1 MKDQSKTKQALIQ
14 ELASLRQRITELEQ
28 SESEQKRLG
37 DVLRLNNEIL
47 ANMKEGVALIRVDE
61 GVIVYANP
69 CYDSMFGYDSGELV
83 GKHVRIVNAPGEKTP
98 EDVANEIIISLNQAG
113 EWQGEV
119 HNLRKDGTSF
129 WCDVHVS
136 TFKHPQYGKMWIA
149 VHQDITNRKQVEEA
163 LKEMEVQYRNLF
175 ENANEAIFVAQ
186 DGWLVFLNPMSTMMI
201 GYSGEELMAKSFT
214 EFIHPDGRE
223 MVINRHSRRMKGEE
237 IPFPYS
243 FRIIHK
249 DGNSK
254 WVEVNPVLINWIGR
268 PATLNFMSDITDRKQ
283 VEETLRE
290 SEEKYRSLF
299 ENTVMGISQALPDGR
314 LITVNNA
321 YAQMY
326 GYENAEEMMA
336 EVSHVKQRYANPE
349 DREEVLRIL
358 KEKGVMKPREIVVIH
373 RNGTRFSV
381 LVSAREI
388 RDSNG
393 NLQYYQAEHMDI
405 SQRKQAE
412 ETLRERDI
420 QVNKLTALV
429 PGMMFQFTKRS
440 DGTYCVPLTTEAI
453 KDIFGCSP
461 QDVRDDFSPIAGVI
475 LPEDF
480 DKVINSIEDSAKH
493 LTTWTCEYR
502 VQIPGQSIRWILGKS
517 TPEKLADGGIIWHG
531 FNTDIT
537 ERKRAEEELRTK
549 TKDIEEAN
557 TALKVLLN
565 QLEKGRNDLEERI
578 LSNIREL
585 ILPYVNNLRHGKLSV
600 HQVSLVDTIKS
611 NLNRISSSFLQH
623 LKLNFYD
630 LTPREIEVANLV
642 REGRSIKEIAELL
655 SITIRT
661 VESHRKRLRVKMGLK
676 NRKANLRAHLLG
688 LQ

>member
-28 SESEQKRLG
+28 SESERKRLD

-69 CYDSMFGYDSGELV
+69 CFDSMFGYDSGELV

-440 DGTYCVPLTTEAI
+440 DGTYCVPFTTEAI

-600 HQVSLVDTIKS
+600 HQVSLVDTIES

-676 NRKANLRAHLLG
+676 NRKTNLRAHLLG

>member
-28 SESEQKRLG
+28 SESERKRLD

-69 CYDSMFGYDSGELV
+69 CFDSMFGYDSGELV

-440 DGTYCVPLTTEAI
+440 DGTYCVPFTTEAI

>member
-1 MKDQSKTKQALIQ
+1 M
-14 ELASLRQRITELEQ
+14 
-28 SESEQKRLG
+28 
-37 DVLRLNNEIL
+37 
-47 ANMKEGVALIRVDE
+47 
-61 GVIVYANP
+61 
-69 CYDSMFGYDSGELV
+69 
-83 GKHVRIVNAPGEKTP
+83 
-98 EDVANEIIISLNQAG
+98 
-113 EWQGEV
+113 
-119 HNLRKDGTSF
+119 
-129 WCDVHVS
+129 
-136 TFKHPQYGKMWIA
+136 
-149 VHQDITNRKQVEEA
+149 HQDITNRKQVEEA

-214 EFIHPDGRE
+214 EFIHPDDRE

-336 EVSHVKQRYANPE
+336 EASHVGQRYANPE

-440 DGTYCVPLTTEAI
+440 DGTYCAPFTTEAI
-453 KDIFGCSP
+453 KNIFGCSP
-461 QDVRDDFSPIAGVI
+461 QDVREDFSPIARVI

-502 VQIPGQSIRWILGKS
+502 VQIPGQSIRWILGNS

-600 HQVSLVDTIKS
+600 HQVSLVDTIES

-676 NRKANLRAHLLG
+676 NRKTNLRAHLLG

>member
-28 SESEQKRLG
+28 SESERKRLG

-69 CYDSMFGYDSGELV
+69 CFDSMFGYDSGELV

-268 PATLNFMSDITDRKQ
+268 PATLNFMSDITDHKQ

-440 DGTYCVPLTTEAI
+440 DGTYCVPFTTEAI

>member
-28 SESEQKRLG
+28 SESERKRLG

-69 CYDSMFGYDSGELV
+69 CFDSMFGYDSGELV

-214 EFIHPDGRE
+214 EFIHPDDRE
-223 MVINRHSRRMKGEE
+223 MVINRHFRRMKGEE

-440 DGTYCVPLTTEAI
+440 DGTYCVPFTTEAI

>member
-69 CYDSMFGYDSGELV
+69 CFDSMFGYDSGELV

-440 DGTYCVPLTTEAI
+440 DGTYCVPFTTEAI

>member
-537 ERKRAEEELRTK
+537 KRKRAEEELRTK

-600 HQVSLVDTIKS
+600 HQVSLVDTIES

>member
-69 CYDSMFGYDSGELV
+69 CFDSMFGYDSGELV

-214 EFIHPDGRE
+214 EFIHPDDRE

-440 DGTYCVPLTTEAI
+440 DGTYCVPFTTEAI

-600 HQVSLVDTIKS
+600 HQVSLVDTIES